1 MGIFK
6 RSNTDEGDNEDD
18 QETQDTPPV
27 DQNMPDLPEDEDI
40 KPPEV
45 PFDPTETP
53 TDFSATRQLSM
64 ETIITANNK
73 RLLYGYQ
80 TDKGLVR
87 EHNEDSV
94 LTYYATSDSAD
105 ELPDFGVFIVA
116 DGMGGYENGEVASAL
131 TTRIVAEIVISKT
144 YTAIL
149 DGKDMS
155 DIPPIAETLEE
166 ALETANKEVFK
177 ALEKGGTTCTAA
189 VILRNRAYIAHVGDS
204 RAYLVKKGG
213 LEQIT
218 TDHSMKQRL
227 VELGQMRADEKSSA
241 ENKLYKALGFREE
254 LEIDTMSRSLK
265 PKTGILLCSDGLW
278 NHVED
283 DAILKTLE
291 SSPEPQAACERLV
304 ALANTN
310 GGSDNITVAYI
321 MLH

>member
-1 MGIFK
+1 MVFK
-6 RSNTDEGDNEDD
+6 GLFNSDEGDNEDE
-18 QETQDTPPV
+18 QETQDNPVSQNGADLPDDEEITPP
-27 DQNMPDLPEDEDI
+27 E
-40 KPPEV
+40 K

-53 TDFSATRQLSM
+53 TDNSATRQLSM
-64 ETIITANNK
+64 ETIITANK
-73 RLLYGYQ
+73 KGLIYGYQ
-80 TDKGLVR
+80 TDVGLVR

-116 DGMGGYENGEVASAL
+116 DGMGGYEKGEIASAM
-131 TTRIVAEIVISKT
+131 TTRIVADTVMSKT
-144 YTAIL
+144 FTAIL

-166 ALETANKEVFK
+166 ALEKANAEVFK
-177 ALEKGGTTCTAA
+177 SLEKGGTTCTAA
-189 VILRNRAYIAHVGDS
+189 VFLRNRAYIAHVGDS
-204 RAYLVKKGG
+204 RAYLVKKGE

-227 VELGQMRADEKSSA
+227 VELGQMRADEKTNA

-254 LEIDTMSRSLK
+254 LEVDTMSRSLK

-278 NHVED
+278 NHVSDED
-283 DAILKTLE
+283 ILKTIE
-291 SSPEPQAACERLV
+291 TSPEPQSACDRLV

-310 GGSDNITVAYI
+310 GGSDNITVIYAL
-321 MLH
+321 MR